1 MSTSSVNG
9 SSIETRTLTPSAA
22 REPLALKR
30 RMRTRKRTQW
40 PWGHYKEAVVW
51 ARKSA
56 LGVKAAGWLR
66 ARLRAP
72 CQPAALRGPRPGHA
86 RAGMPA
92 PKSQGGKADGG
103 LARSGNPPAA
113 KRPPTPNALRPD
125 KKAAST
131 CPHGRRTAVHTAG
144 RTRLNNAQGA
154 SRKIRS

>member
-1 MSTSSVNG
+1 MCPLGRRGRLEARQPRHAVTMFAAK
-9 SSIETRTLTPSAA
+9 ISAPLRRRCA
-22 REPLALKR
+22 YIEPLKPKR

-40 PWGHYKEAVVW
+40 PWGHYKEAAVW

-66 ARLRAP
+66 APLRAS

-86 RAGMPA
+86 CAGMPA

-125 KKAAST
+125 KKAVST
-131 CPHGRRTAVHTAG
+131 CPHCCG
-144 RTRLNNAQGA
+144 L
-154 SRKIRS
+154 